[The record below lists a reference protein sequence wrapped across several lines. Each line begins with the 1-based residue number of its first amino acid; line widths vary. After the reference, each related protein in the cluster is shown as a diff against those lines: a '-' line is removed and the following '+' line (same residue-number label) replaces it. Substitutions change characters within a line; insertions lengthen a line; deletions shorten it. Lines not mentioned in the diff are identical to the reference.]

1 MKKFSKFFAVFAC
14 FVMVLSFTAFAANS
28 PSTGDNSGTQK
39 PSTGAQSPNT
49 GDNSGTSGSNDSSSN
64 GDTYAIPSTDMASGV
79 TAPSVTVDGV
89 HLNVTVTAVSV
100 ADVENAKAQAKAYF
114 GDSATVLKA
123 FDISLPAGDYR
134 AGVDVT
140 MNVPGVLAGQ
150 SISVIHW
157 NGQYW
162 ENLPV
167 TNVSDGSVT
176 ATFTSFSPVAVIV
189 NPSVTAPST
198 GYNAPVAAALLAV
211 VFAAGAAFC
220 FRRKEVVE

>member
-14 FVMVLSFTAFAANS
+14 FVMVFSFTAFAANS
-28 PSTGDNSGTQK
+28 PSTGDNSGT
-39 PSTGAQSPNT
+39 STGAQSPNT
-49 GDNSGTSGSNDSSSN
+49 GDNSATTDTSASTETSDI
-64 GDTYAIPSTDMASGV
+64 YAIPATDMASGV
-79 TAPSVTVDGV
+79 TAPAVTVGGIE
-89 HLNVTVTAVSV
+89 LNVTVAAASV
-100 ADVENAKAQAKAYF
+100 ADVEHAKAQAQAYF
-114 GDSATVLKA
+114 GESATVLKV
-123 FDISLPAGDYR
+123 FDVSLPEGDYS

-140 MNVPGVLAGQ
+140 LNIPGVLAGQ

-162 ENLPV
+162 ENLAV

-198 GYNAPVAAALLAV
+198 GYKASVAALLAV
-211 VFAAGAAFC
+211 VFAVGAACC
-220 FRRKEVVE
+220 FRKREVIE

>member
-14 FVMVLSFTAFAANS
+14 FVMVFSFTAFAANS
-28 PSTGDNSGTQK
+28 PSTGDNSGTG
-39 PSTGAQSPNT
+39 TGAQSPNT
-49 GDNSGTSGSNDSSSN
+49 GDNSATTDTSSST
-64 GDTYAIPSTDMASGV
+64 GTDDVYAIPATEMSSGV
-79 TAPSVTVDGV
+79 TAPVVTFGGRE
-89 HLNVTVTAVSV
+89 LNVTVAAASV
-100 ADVENAKAQAKAYF
+100 ADVENAKAQAQAYF
-114 GDSATVLKA
+114 GESATVLKV
-123 FDISLPAGDYR
+123 FDVSLPAGDYS

-162 ENLPV
+162 ENLAV

-189 NPSVTAPST
+189 NPSVAAPGT
-198 GYNAPVAAALLAV
+198 GYKAPVAAGLLAV
-211 VFAAGAAFC
+211 VFAAGAAYC
-220 FRRKEVVE
+220 FRKREVIE